1 MVFSS
6 LDLSQQFKQAFNHT
20 ILGAD
25 LDRLLKKAQI
35 IDPSPGEPFW
45 SSDSSPPGIYLIL
58 EGKVRLLDRQENL
71 VVSLSPGMML
81 GQISLF
87 PREPLQNHAARASW
101 ELKIGYLSQANLQKY
116 LTPESPLEQ
125 QLYRQALTWDLLLL
139 CHENADSDTFDE
151 LYAKRYPLGRKRQE
165 LQRLLS
171 VLPQLERHQLV
182 IGELPKEILQRHL
195 LVLRQGTIIHSSGL
209 RLTAGKQYDGASL
222 PQNGAWLINQ
232 PVELYT
238 LSTKPQPNP
247 PTRNAKSEIVP
258 VRAQRIQPELR
269 PRKVVDRTA
278 AKQKL
283 YFPSPKVKIGH
294 WWQQFTKRYPFR
306 RQHSGSD
313 CGVACLVMIG
323 EYWGKNFSITE
334 LRSVANVDRSGASI
348 KGLIIAAEHLG
359 FAPRPVKVDLP
370 TLSRQKLPAIVH
382 WRGNHYIVVYR
393 VTDKHVIVCDPKIG
407 RRTLSHPEFV
417 REWNGYT
424 LLLTPTAKFKSTPE
438 AERDIWKYFELIKP
452 HWLVLLEILAAS
464 LILQAIGLLT
474 PIFTQLLFDRVIIQR
489 STSTLIAI
497 GSAMMVFSLFGVAM
511 SSLRR
516 YLLQHTANKL
526 DLSLVVGFISHTFNL
541 PLNYFENRY
550 VGDITSRISENR
562 KIRGFIT
569 GDAISTLLDVLS
581 VFVYIGLMFWYSWT
595 LSLMAL
601 AVIPVFAIS
610 TIIFTPFL
618 LRMSRENFNARTK
631 EGRYLIQA
639 LKGVGTIKSMGVE
652 RNVRWRW
659 EDLINESVKINFSG
673 KMLAERLQ
681 IATGTIQALISQS
694 TQLFGVWLVIQD
706 QLTIGQLVAFNM
718 LVGNVVSPFQR
729 LIALWS
735 QFQEILVAV
744 ERLDDV
750 INYPAE
756 QNLAEGNL
764 IDLPQIQGNI
774 RFDEVTFRYNIESET
789 NTIENL
795 SFEIKPGQ
803 TVALVGRSGSGKT
816 TISKLLLGLYAP
828 TQGKIFVD
836 RHDLSHVALHSL
848 RKQTGVVDQ
857 NTFLFGGTIK
867 DNLTI
872 AHPRATL
879 AELDRACQLA
889 GASEFIEQMP
899 LRYETQI
906 GEGGSLL
913 SGGQRQRLA
922 IARALLGRPKLLIL
936 DEATSNLDAES
947 EKIIQNNLDTILNNQ
962 TTLVIAHRLSTVRRA
977 DLILVMDRGVLV
989 EKGTHQQLMAKQGQY
1004 YYLNQ
1009 QQITVNS

>member
-1 MVFSS
+1 MVSS
-6 LDLSQQFKQAFNHT
+6 FLNFERQFKQAFNNT
-20 ILGAD
+20 LPESDFKSLNKKISIL
-25 LDRLLKKAQI
+25 
-35 IDPSPGEPFW
+35 DPDPGEPFW
-45 SSDSSPPGIYLIL
+45 SSSSSPGVYLIL
-58 EGKVRLLDRQENL
+58 EGKVRLLDRQDNL
-71 VVSLSPGMML
+71 VASLSAGMML
-81 GQISLF
+81 GQSSLF
-87 PREPLQNHAARASW
+87 PQSELQTHAARASW
-101 ELKIGYLSQANLQKY
+101 GLKLGYIPLSALRRY
-116 LTPESPLEQ
+116 LMPGSAFSQ
-125 QLYRQALTWDLLLL
+125 HLYEQALAWDLLLL
-139 CHENADSDTFDE
+139 YNQTLNSDRQSEANHD
-151 LYAKRYPLGRKRQE
+151 KRQAV
-165 LQRLLS
+165 QNLLA
-171 VLPQLERHQLV
+171 VLPQLERKQLAT
-182 IGELPKEILQRHL
+182 GELPSEILQRRL
-195 LVLRQGTIIHSSGL
+195 LILRRGTILHSSGL
-209 RLTAGKQYDGASL
+209 KLIPGQQYDGTEL
-222 PQNGAWLINQ
+222 PQNGAWLIERA
-232 PVELYT
+232 VELYSLT
-238 LSTKPQPNP
+238 EIAAVKPATSTV
-247 PTRNAKSEIVP
+247 EIVP
-258 VRAQRIQPELR
+258 TQSRIQPR
-269 PRKVVDRTA
+269 IQPRAKPQKVAVQSQ
-278 AKQKL
+278 QKL
-283 YFPSPKVKIGH
+283 YFPSPKVKISH
-294 WWQQFTKRYPFR
+294 WWQQLTKRYPFR

-348 KGLIIAAEHLG
+348 KGLIFAAEHLG
-359 FAPRPVKVDLP
+359 FAPRPVKADLP
-370 TLSRQKLPAIVH
+370 TLARQKLPAIVH

-393 VTDKHVIVCDPKIG
+393 VTQNRVLVADPKIG
-407 RRTLSHPEFV
+407 RRTLTYDEFN

-424 LLLTPTAKFKSTPE
+424 LLLTPTAKFKSAPE
-438 AERDIWKYFELIKP
+438 AERDIWKYFALIKP
-452 HWLVLLEILAAS
+452 HWLVLLEVIAAS
-464 LILQAIGLLT
+464 LILQLVGLLT

-497 GSAMMVFSLFGVAM
+497 GSGMIVFSLFGVAM

-516 YLLQHTANKL
+516 YLLYHTANKL
-526 DLSLVVGFISHTFNL
+526 DLSLIVGFITHTLDL

-581 VFVYIGLMFWYSWT
+581 VFIYIGLMFWYSWT

-601 AVIPVFAIS
+601 AVIPVYAIS

-618 LRMSRENFNARTK
+618 LRMSRENFTAKTK

-639 LKGVGTIKSMGVE
+639 LEGIGTIKSMGVE

-659 EDLINESVKINFSG
+659 EDLINESVRINFSG
-673 KMLAERLQ
+673 RMLAERLQ
-681 IATGTIQALISQS
+681 ISTGTLQSLISQS

-706 QLTIGQLVAFNM
+706 QLTIGQLIAFNM

-729 LIALWS
+729 LISLWS

-750 INYPAE
+750 INFPTE
-756 QNLAEGNL
+756 QNLASDNL
-764 IDLPQIQGNI
+764 VHLPRINGHI
-774 RFDEVTFRYNIESET
+774 RFEEVTFRYNIESEA

-795 SFEIKPGQ
+795 SFEIRPGQ

-816 TISKLLLGLYAP
+816 TVSKLLLGLYQP
-828 TQGKIFVD
+828 TQGKIYVD
-836 RHDLSHVALHSL
+836 DRDLGRVALHSL

-867 DNLTI
+867 ENLTI
-872 AHPRATL
+872 AHPQATQG
-879 AELDRACQLA
+879 ELDRACELS
-889 GASEFIEQMP
+889 GAAEFIEQMP

-906 GEGGSLL
+906 GEGGGLL

-922 IARALLGRPKLLIL
+922 IARALLGRPRLLVL

-947 EKIIQNNLDTILNNQ
+947 EKIIQNNLETILNSQ

-989 EKGTHQQLMAKQGQY
+989 EQGTHAELMARQGQY

-1009 QQITVNS
+1009 QQLTLDS

>member
-6 LDLSQQFKQAFNHT
+6 LDLSQQFKQVFNNT
-20 ILGAD
+20 LSETD
-25 LDRLLKKAQI
+25 LDRLSKKAQI

-45 SSDSSPPGIYLIL
+45 SSDSGPSGIYLIL
-58 EGKVRLLDRQENL
+58 EGKVRLLDSQENL
-71 VVSLSPGMML
+71 VVSLSSGMML

-87 PREPLQNHAARASW
+87 PREPLKAHAARASW
-101 ELKIGYLSQANLQKY
+101 GLKIAYLSQANLQKY
-116 LTPESPLEQ
+116 LTPESALEQ
-125 QLYRQALTWDLLLL
+125 HLYHQALTWDLLLL
-139 CHENADSDTFDE
+139 CHENADSD
-151 LYAKRYPLGRKRQE
+151 RQQ
-165 LQRLLS
+165 LQELLS
-171 VLPQLERHQLV
+171 VLPRLERHQLA
-182 IGELPKEILQRHL
+182 IGELPQEILQRHL
-195 LVLRQGTIIHSSGL
+195 LIPRQGTIIHSSGL

-238 LSTKPQPNP
+238 LASKPEPVATP
-247 PTRNAKSEIVP
+247 SRKASIEIVP
-258 VRAQRIQPELR
+258 VREQTIQPKPR

-278 AKQKL
+278 VKQKL
-283 YFPSPKVKIGH
+283 YFPSPKVKISH
-294 WWQQFTKRYPFR
+294 WWQQLTKRYPFR
-306 RQHSGSD
+306 RQQSGSD

-348 KGLIIAAEHLG
+348 RGLIIAAEHLG
-359 FAPRPVKVDLP
+359 FAPRPVKADLP
-370 TLSRQKLPAIVH
+370 TLGRQKLPAIVH
-382 WRGNHYIVVYR
+382 WCGNHYIVVYR
-393 VTDKHVIVCDPKIG
+393 VTKKYVLVSDPKIG
-407 RRTLSHPEFV
+407 RRTLTHSEFNQ
-417 REWNGYT
+417 EWNGYT

-452 HWLVLLEILAAS
+452 HWLVLLEIVAAS

-489 STSTLIAI
+489 STSTLLAI
-497 GSAMMVFSLFGVAM
+497 GSGMMVFSLFGVAM

-516 YLLQHTANKL
+516 YLLQHTANKI

-601 AVIPVFAIS
+601 AVIPIFAIS
-610 TIIFTPFL
+610 TIAFTPFL
-618 LRMSRENFNARTK
+618 LRMSRENFTARTK

-639 LKGVGTIKSMGVE
+639 LEGVSTIKSMGVE

-659 EDLINESVKINFSG
+659 EDLINESVRINFSG

-681 IATGTIQALISQS
+681 IATGTIQALISQA

-729 LIALWS
+729 LIGLWS

-774 RFDEVTFRYNIESET
+774 RFEEVTFRYNIESET

-816 TISKLLLGLYAP
+816 TISKLLLGLYTP
-828 TQGKIFVD
+828 IQGKIYVD
-836 RHDLSHVALHSL
+836 RYDLSNVALHSL

-867 DNLTI
+867 ENLTI
-872 AHPRATL
+872 AYPQATL

-889 GASEFIEQMP
+889 GASEFIDHMP

-906 GEGGSLL
+906 GEGGGLL

-922 IARALLGRPKLLIL
+922 IARALLGRPRLLIL

-947 EKIIQNNLDTILNNQ
+947 EKIIQNNLETILNNQ

-977 DLILVMDRGVLV
+977 DLILVMDSGVLV
-989 EKGTHQQLMAKQGQY
+989 EKGTHQELMAKQGQY

-1009 QQITVNS
+1009 QQLTVNN